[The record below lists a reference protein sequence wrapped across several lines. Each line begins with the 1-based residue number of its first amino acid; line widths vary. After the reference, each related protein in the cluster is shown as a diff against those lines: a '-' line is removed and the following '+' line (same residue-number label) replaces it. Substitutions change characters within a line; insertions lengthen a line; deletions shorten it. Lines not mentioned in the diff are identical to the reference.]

1 MMIENLHF
9 SSYNI
14 IILHSI
20 SYVNTIKNEQ
30 IYFFAVIDR
39 LKQVCADRHIGS
51 QLLMLTHR

>member
-39 LKQVCADRHIGS
+39 LKQVCADRHIDS
-51 QLLMLTHR
+51 HL